1 MFSEHFHRLQ
11 LRPLTQAQQ
20 EQVVRQ
26 RVVKAQC
33 EKLIEYVNSNAP
45 KDSDT
50 GLSVTGNPLML
61 SMYISLFKSRRG
73 EEMPKTT
80 AELYAMASKAMLDRV
95 DRKERG
101 AAAAESSAL
110 SLESLLQTIF
120 FEAHVAKQRI
130 IDEEQL
136 LSAALGMHDPA
147 RLKAIR
153 EVTMALPHFEGE
165 VKEGHVVEV
174 ISDEEDVLK
183 YQGRRGVVVR
193 SNEVT
198 DYFQVRFPD
207 KTQTGWLKANQVQSS
222 GLNQEAYDQ
231 HLKAMKKVQLS
242 QLRDACNTLPKDR
255 VDALASVRKRVAQD
269 RLPLLSL
276 VQAEPLQVQSSHL
289 SFQEFYA
296 ARAICSGATLSG
308 SPPWQWEAWWANAL
322 RLGQQ
327 MGNDFGRGLR
337 QAAGVEGDS
346 LDLSRR
352 LGGHTL
358 TAVQAVVSILMGSAL
373 TNVK

>member
-1 MFSEHFHRLQ
+1 MLVTSRPAGLKAEMFLEHFHRLQ
-11 LRPLTQAQQ
+11 LCPLTQAQQ

-26 RVVKAQC
+26 RVAEAQC
-33 EKLIEYVNSNAP
+33 EKLIKYVNSNAP

-50 GLSVTGNPLML
+50 GFSVTGNPLML

-153 EVTMALPHFEGE
+153 EVTMAMPRFEGE
-165 VKEGHVVEV
+165 V
-174 ISDEEDVLK
+174 EE
-183 YQGRRGVVVR
+183 
-193 SNEVT
+193 
-198 DYFQVRFPD
+198 
-207 KTQTGWLKANQVQSS
+207 
-222 GLNQEAYDQ
+222 
-231 HLKAMKKVQLS
+231 
-242 QLRDACNTLPKDR
+242 
-255 VDALASVRKRVAQD
+255 
-269 RLPLLSL
+269 
-276 VQAEPLQVQSSHL
+276 
-289 SFQEFYA
+289 
-296 ARAICSGATLSG
+296 
-308 SPPWQWEAWWANAL
+308 
-322 RLGQQ
+322 
-327 MGNDFGRGLR
+327 GRG
-337 QAAGVEGDS
+337 QECE
-346 LDLSRR
+346 
-352 LGGHTL
+352 
-358 TAVQAVVSILMGSAL
+358 
-373 TNVK
+373 